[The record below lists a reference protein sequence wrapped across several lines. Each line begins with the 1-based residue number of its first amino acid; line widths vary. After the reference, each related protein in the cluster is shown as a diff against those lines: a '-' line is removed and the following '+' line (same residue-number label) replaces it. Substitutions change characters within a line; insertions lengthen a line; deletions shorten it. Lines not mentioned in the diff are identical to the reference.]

1 MTARRE
7 SGDERLKSTMTE
19 TSNGKLNPVSFSFIR
34 FYMLAFLFFAAN
46 SALTI
51 ILPLRSE
58 AAGLN
63 QAEIGLMMGAYM
75 FTCMLLRP
83 FAAQLLGKH
92 GPLRV
97 MQWLLLLHAGTLLLF
112 VVFGVETY
120 LWLRALQGVATAF
133 FSMTMQAGIVE
144 KLEDKD
150 RAQGLSMYTLFT
162 MVPSL
167 VIPILAI
174 QIWENAS
181 DLAFTLLMIGLA
193 ALPLLIGYNV
203 DLPRSTV
210 QNKSYTLGDMLRSFG
225 GIWRSTPLLI
235 SSVVMLFASCV
246 FGATATFLPLYMV
259 STGMASAG
267 VFLTIQGL
275 VVILCRFILRKKIPS
290 DGSWNTWLMAGL
302 MLCAALGTQ
311 LLSLMETIGPLVYLS
326 AVFSGFAL
334 ALLYPTLTTYLSFV
348 LPADSRYV
356 LMGIFMSSYDL
367 GFSLGGLAMGLIVQV
382 SSYSTMFMICTLLSV
397 AAMVLVLVF
406 RQRME
411 AGNKARSVVA
421 S

>member
-1 MTARRE
+1 MDA
-7 SGDERLKSTMTE
+7 SA
-19 TSNGKLNPVSFSFIR
+19 NNHGKLNPVSFSFIR
-34 FYMLAFLFFAAN
+34 FYILAFLFFAAN

-58 AAGLN
+58 AAGLS

-83 FAAQLLGKH
+83 LAAQLLGKH

-97 MQWLLLLHAGTLLLF
+97 MQWLLLLHAATLVLF
-112 VVFGVETY
+112 MIGDVEAY

-167 VIPILAI
+167 IVPILAI
-174 QIWENAS
+174 QIWES
-181 DLAFTLLMIGLA
+181 SREICFTVLMIGLA
-193 ALPLLIGYNV
+193 ALPLLIGYRV
-203 DLPRSTV
+203 DLPRRTV
-210 QNKSYTLGDMLRSFG
+210 QNQSYTLRDMFRSFRA
-225 GIWRSTPLLI
+225 IWRSTPLLI
-235 SSVVMLFASCV
+235 SSAVMLFVSCV

-259 STGMASAG
+259 STGHASAG

-275 VVILCRFILRKKIPS
+275 VVILCRFVLRKKIPS
-290 DGSWNTWLMAGL
+290 DGSWNTWLIAGL
-302 MLCAALGTQ
+302 LLCAALGTQ
-311 LLSLMETIGPLVYLS
+311 MLALLEFIGPLVYLS

-334 ALLYPTLTTYLSFV
+334 ALMYPTLTTYLSFV

-356 LMGIFMSSYDL
+356 LMGMFMSSYDL
-367 GFSLGGLAMGLIVQV
+367 GFSLGGLAMGLIVQN
-382 SSYSTMFMICTLLSV
+382 SSYSTMFTICTLLSV
-397 AAMVLVLVF
+397 AAMMLVVIF
-406 RQRME
+406 RKRME
-411 AGNKARSVVA
+411 SGNGERLSTAN
-421 S
+421 

>member
-1 MTARRE
+1 MNSSVT
-7 SGDERLKSTMTE
+7 T
-19 TSNGKLNPVSFSFIR
+19 NGKLNPVSFSFIR

-83 FAAQLLGKH
+83 FAAGLLGKY

-97 MQWLLLLHAGTLLLF
+97 MKWLLILHASTLLLF
-112 VVFGVETY
+112 IVSGVEMY

-174 QIWENAS
+174 QIWEDANNIW
-181 DLAFTLLMIGLA
+181 FTVLMIGLA
-193 ALPLLIGYNV
+193 IFPLIIGHKV
-203 DLPRSTV
+203 DLPQSTV
-210 QNKSYTLGDMLRSFG
+210 QNKSYTLRDMMRSFG
-225 GIWRSTPLLI
+225 SIWHSTPLLV

-259 STGMASAG
+259 SIGEASAG

-275 VVILCRFILRKKIPS
+275 IVILCRFILRKKIPS
-290 DGSWNTWLMAGL
+290 DGSWNTWLIAGL
-302 MLCAALGTQ
+302 LLCAALGTQ
-311 LLSLMETIGPLVYLS
+311 LLALMETIGALVYLS
-326 AVFSGFAL
+326 AVLSGFAV
-334 ALLYPTLTTYLSFV
+334 AFLYPTLTTYLSFV
-348 LPADSRYV
+348 LPSESRYV

-367 GFSLGGLAMGLIVQV
+367 GFSLGGLVMGLVVQS
-382 SSYSTMFMICTLLSV
+382 SSYSTMFTICTLLSV
-397 AAMVLVLVF
+397 AAMILVLAF
-406 RQRME
+406 RGRME
-411 AGNKARSVVA
+411 AGNKARSAA
-421 S
+421 SN

>member
-1 MTARRE
+1 M
-7 SGDERLKSTMTE
+7 LKSSVTAA
-19 TSNGKLNPVSFSFIR
+19 SNGKLNPTSFSFFR

-83 FAAQLLGKH
+83 FAAQMLGKH
-92 GPLRV
+92 GPLQV
-97 MQWLLLLHAGTLLLF
+97 MKWLLILHAGTLLLF

-181 DLAFTLLMIGLA
+181 NLAFTIMMLGLA

-203 DLPRSTV
+203 DLPSSTV
-210 QNKSYTLGDMLRSFG
+210 QNKSYTLGDMLRSFS

-259 STGMASAG
+259 STGVASAG

-302 MLCAALGTQ
+302 LLSAALGTQ
-311 LLSLMETIGPLVYLS
+311 LLSLLDTLGPLVYLS

-367 GFSLGGLAMGLIVQV
+367 GFSLGGLAMGLIVQS

-397 AAMVLVLVF
+397 AAMVLVIIF
-406 RQRME
+406 RQQME
-411 AGNKARSVVA
+411 AGNSSRSTVA

>member
-1 MTARRE
+1 MKDSIKT
-7 SGDERLKSTMTE
+7 TP
-19 TSNGKLNPVSFSFIR
+19 NGKLNPVSFSFIG
-34 FYMLAFLFFAAN
+34 FYILAFLFFAAN
-46 SALTI
+46 AALTI

-63 QAEIGLMMGAYM
+63 QAEIGLMMGSYM

-83 FAAQLLGKH
+83 FAAQMLGKH

-97 MQWLLLLHAGTLLLF
+97 MRWLLMLHAGTLLLF
-112 VVFGVETY
+112 IVSGVDTY

-144 KLEDKD
+144 RLKDKD
-150 RAQGLSMYTLFT
+150 RAQGLAMYTLFT

-167 VIPILAI
+167 VIPILAV
-174 QIWENAS
+174 QIWQNAS
-181 DLAFTLLMIGLA
+181 ELAFTLLMIGLA
-193 ALPLLIGYNV
+193 VLPLLLGYKV

-210 QNKSYTLGDMLRSFG
+210 QNKTYTLGDMMRSFS
-225 GIWRSTPLLI
+225 GIWRSI
-235 SSVVMLFASCV
+235 VMLFASCV

-259 STGMASAG
+259 STGTASAG

-302 MLCAALGTQ
+302 MLSAALGTQ
-311 LLSLMETIGPLVYLS
+311 LLSLMDIMGPFVYIS

-367 GFSLGGLAMGLIVQV
+367 GFSLGGLAMGLVVQI
-382 SSYSTMFMICTLLSV
+382 SSYSVMFTVCTLLSV
-397 AAMVLVLVF
+397 AALIVVVFF
-406 RQRME
+406 RQQME
-411 AGNKARSVVA
+411 AGNQSNPVPVN
-421 S
+421 

>member
-1 MTARRE
+1 MNSSVNASE
-7 SGDERLKSTMTE
+7 
-19 TSNGKLNPVSFSFIR
+19 KLNPVSFSFIR
-34 FYMLAFLFFAAN
+34 FYILAFLFFAAN

-51 ILPLRSE
+51 ILPLRGE

-97 MQWLLLLHAGTLLLF
+97 MKWLLFLHALTLLLF
-112 VVFGVETY
+112 ALFDVEMY

-174 QIWENAS
+174 QIWESAS
-181 DLAFTLLMIGLA
+181 SIWFTVLMISLA
-193 ALPLLIGYNV
+193 ASAFFIGYNV

-210 QNKSYTLGDMLRSFG
+210 QNKSYTLGDMIRSFG
-225 GIWRSTPLLI
+225 GIWRSTPLMI

-267 VFLTIQGL
+267 VFLTIQGF

-302 MLCAALGTQ
+302 LLSAALGTQ
-311 LLSLMETIGPLVYLS
+311 LLALLETMGALVYLS
-326 AVFSGFAL
+326 AVFSGFAV

-367 GFSLGGLAMGLIVQV
+367 GFSLGGLVMGIVVQS
-382 SSYSTMFMICTLLSV
+382 SSYSTMFTVCTILSIGAMILVV
-397 AAMVLVLVF
+397 AF

-411 AGNKARSVVA
+411 TGNSAKAIESD
-421 S
+421 

>member
-1 MTARRE
+1 
-7 SGDERLKSTMTE
+7 
-19 TSNGKLNPVSFSFIR
+19 
-34 FYMLAFLFFAAN
+34 MLAFLFFAAN

-83 FAAQLLGKH
+83 FAAQMLGKH
-92 GPLRV
+92 GPLQV
-97 MQWLLLLHAGTLLLF
+97 MKWLLILHAGTLLLF

-181 DLAFTLLMIGLA
+181 NLAFTIMMLGLA

-203 DLPRSTV
+203 DLPSSTV
-210 QNKSYTLGDMLRSFG
+210 QNKSYTLGDMLRSFS

-259 STGMASAG
+259 STGVASAG

-302 MLCAALGTQ
+302 LLSAALGTQ
-311 LLSLMETIGPLVYLS
+311 LLSLLDTLGPLVYLS

-367 GFSLGGLAMGLIVQV
+367 GFSLGGLAMGLIVQS

-397 AAMVLVLVF
+397 AAMVLVIIF
-406 RQRME
+406 RQQME
-411 AGNKARSVVA
+411 AGNSSRSTVA

>member
-1 MTARRE
+1 M
-7 SGDERLKSTMTE
+7 KSSLTNNE
-19 TSNGKLNPVSFSFIR
+19 KLNPVSFSFIR

-83 FAAQLLGKH
+83 FAGQLLGKH

-97 MQWLLLLHAGTLLLF
+97 MKWLLILHAATLLLF
-112 VVFGVETY
+112 VVFSVETY
-120 LWLRALQGVATAF
+120 FWLRALQGVATAF

-144 KLEDKD
+144 KLADKD

-181 DLAFTLLMIGLA
+181 DLWFTILLIGLA
-193 ALPLLIGYNV
+193 ALPLLIGYNM

-210 QNKSYTLGDMLRSFG
+210 QNKSYTLRDMARSLG
-225 GIWRSTPLLI
+225 GIWHSTPLLI
-235 SSVVMLFASCV
+235 SSSVMLFASCV

-259 STGMASAG
+259 STGTASAG
-267 VFLTIQGL
+267 IFLTIQGF

-302 MLCAALGTQ
+302 LLCAALGTQ
-311 LLSLMETIGPLVYLS
+311 LLALLEMIGVLVYLS
-326 AVFSGFAL
+326 AVFSGFAV

-348 LPADSRYV
+348 LPTDSRYV

-367 GFSLGGLAMGLIVQV
+367 GFSLGGLVMGLVVQS
-382 SSYSTMFMICTLLSV
+382 SSYSTMFTICTVLSII
-397 AAMVLVLVF
+397 AMILVLVF
-406 RQRME
+406 RGRME
-411 AGNKARSVVA
+411 AGNATRPAVSDGMKHM
-421 S
+421 

>member
-1 MTARRE
+1 MT
-7 SGDERLKSTMTE
+7 SH
-19 TSNGKLNPVSFSFIR
+19 GKLNPASLSFFR

-46 SALTI
+46 AALTI

-83 FAAQLLGKH
+83 FAAQLLGKY

-97 MQWLLLLHAGTLLLF
+97 MKGLLLLHAGTLLLF
-112 VVFGVETY
+112 VVFGVEAY

-162 MVPSL
+162 MVPTL

-174 QIWENAS
+174 QIWENAN
-181 DLAFTLLMIGLA
+181 DLWFTVLILGLA
-193 ALPLLIGYNV
+193 ALPLLIGYSV
-203 DLPRSTV
+203 DLPQSTV
-210 QNKSYTLGDMLRSFG
+210 QNKSYTLGDMLRSFS

-235 SSVVMLFASCV
+235 SSIVMLFASCV

-259 STGMASAG
+259 STGAASAG
-267 VFLTIQGL
+267 LFLTIQGL

-290 DGSWNTWLMAGL
+290 DGSWSTWLMAGL
-302 MLCAALGTQ
+302 LLSAALGTQ
-311 LLSLMETIGPLVYLS
+311 LLSLLETIGSLVYLS
-326 AVFSGFAL
+326 AVFSGFAV

-367 GFSLGGLAMGLIVQV
+367 GFSLGGLAMGIIVQV
-382 SSYSTMFMICTLLSV
+382 SSYSAMFMICTLLSV
-397 AAMVLVLVF
+397 VALVLVVLF
-406 RQRME
+406 RERME
-411 AGNKARSVVA
+411 AGNRDRSVVA
-421 S
+421 N

>member
-1 MTARRE
+1 MDSSA
-7 SGDERLKSTMTE
+7 KSY
-19 TSNGKLNPVSFSFIR
+19 GKLNPVSFSFIR
-34 FYMLAFLFFAAN
+34 FYVLAFLFFAAN

-83 FAAQLLGKH
+83 FAAQLLGKY

-97 MQWLLLLHAGTLLLF
+97 MKGLLILHAVTLLLF
-112 VVFGVETY
+112 MIGDVDTY

-181 DLAFTLLMIGLA
+181 DIWFTVLMIGLA
-193 ALPLLIGYNV
+193 ACPLLIGYRV
-203 DLPRSTV
+203 DLPGQTV
-210 QNKSYTLGDMLRSFG
+210 QNKSYTLRDMVCSFSG
-225 GIWRSTPLLI
+225 LWRSTPLLI
-235 SSVVMLFASCV
+235 SSVVMLFVSCV

-290 DGSWNTWLMAGL
+290 DGSWNTWLMTGL
-302 MLCAALGTQ
+302 LLCAALGTQ
-311 LLSLMETIGPLVYLS
+311 MLALLEFIGPLVYLS

-334 ALLYPTLTTYLSFV
+334 ALMYPTLTTYLSFV

-367 GFSLGGLAMGLIVQV
+367 GFSLGGLAMGLIVQS
-382 SSYSTMFMICTLLSV
+382 SSYSTMFTICTFLSV
-397 AAMVLVLVF
+397 AAMILVWAF
-406 RQRME
+406 GQRME
-411 AGNKARSVVA
+411 AGNGKRSA
-421 S
+421 AAN

>member
-1 MTARRE
+1 M
-7 SGDERLKSTMTE
+7 
-19 TSNGKLNPVSFSFIR
+19 V
-34 FYMLAFLFFAAN
+34 
-46 SALTI
+46 
-51 ILPLRSE
+51 
-58 AAGLN
+58 AGPTR
-63 QAEIGLMMGAYM
+63 GGY
-75 FTCMLLRP
+75 
-83 FAAQLLGKH
+83 G
-92 GPLRV
+92 
-97 MQWLLLLHAGTLLLF
+97 
-112 VVFGVETY
+112 
-120 LWLRALQGVATAF
+120 F

-181 DLAFTLLMIGLA
+181 DLAFTFLMIGLA

-210 QNKSYTLGDMLRSFG
+210 QNKSYTLGDMFRSFG

-275 VVILCRFILRKKIPS
+275 VVILCRFILRKKFRP
-290 DGSWNTWLMAGL
+290 MVAGI
-302 MLCAALGTQ
+302 LG
-311 LLSLMETIGPLVYLS
+311 
-326 AVFSGFAL
+326 
-334 ALLYPTLTTYLSFV
+334 
-348 LPADSRYV
+348 
-356 LMGIFMSSYDL
+356 
-367 GFSLGGLAMGLIVQV
+367 
-382 SSYSTMFMICTLLSV
+382 
-397 AAMVLVLVF
+397 
-406 RQRME
+406 
-411 AGNKARSVVA
+411 
-421 S
+421 

>member
-1 MTARRE
+1 MDSSVT
-7 SGDERLKSTMTE
+7 T
-19 TSNGKLNPVSFSFIR
+19 NGKLNPVSFSFIR

-83 FAAQLLGKH
+83 FAAQLLGKY

-97 MQWLLLLHAGTLLLF
+97 MKWLLILHASTLLLF
-112 VVFGVETY
+112 VVSGVETY

-181 DLAFTLLMIGLA
+181 SIWFTVLMIGLA
-193 ALPLLIGYNV
+193 IFPLIIGHKV
-203 DLPRSTV
+203 DLPQTTV
-210 QNKSYTLGDMLRSFG
+210 QNKSYTLRDMMRSFG
-225 GIWRSTPLLI
+225 GIWHSTPLLI
-235 SSVVMLFASCV
+235 SSSVMLFASCV

-259 STGMASAG
+259 STGGASAG

-275 VVILCRFILRKKIPS
+275 IVILCRFILRKKIPS

-302 MLCAALGTQ
+302 LLCAALGTG
-311 LLSLMETIGPLVYLS
+311 LLALMETIGALVYLS
-326 AVFSGFAL
+326 AVFSGFAV
-334 ALLYPTLTTYLSFV
+334 AFLYPTLTTYLSFV
-348 LPADSRYV
+348 LPSESRYV

-367 GFSLGGLAMGLIVQV
+367 GFSLGGLVMGLIVQS
-382 SSYSTMFMICTLLSV
+382 SSYSFMFTICTLLSV
-397 AAMVLVLVF
+397 AAIILVLAF
-406 RQRME
+406 RERME
-411 AGNKARSVVA
+411 AGNRARSAA
-421 S
+421 SN

>member
-1 MTARRE
+1 MNSSVNASE
-7 SGDERLKSTMTE
+7 
-19 TSNGKLNPVSFSFIR
+19 KLNPVSFSFIR
-34 FYMLAFLFFAAN
+34 FYILAFLFFAAN

-51 ILPLRSE
+51 ILPLRGE

-97 MQWLLLLHAGTLLLF
+97 MKWLLFLHALTLLLF
-112 VVFGVETY
+112 ALFDVEMY

-174 QIWENAS
+174 QIWGNAS
-181 DLAFTLLMIGLA
+181 SLWFTVLMISLA
-193 ALPLLIGYNV
+193 ASAFFIGYNV

-210 QNKSYTLGDMLRSFG
+210 QNKSYTLGDMIRSFG
-225 GIWRSTPLLI
+225 GIWRSTPLMI

-267 VFLTIQGL
+267 VFLTIQGF

-302 MLCAALGTQ
+302 LLSAALGTQ
-311 LLSLMETIGPLVYLS
+311 LLALLETMGALVYLS
-326 AVFSGFAL
+326 AVFSGFAV

-367 GFSLGGLAMGLIVQV
+367 GFSLGGLVMGLVVQS
-382 SSYSTMFMICTLLSV
+382 SSYSTMFTVCTILSIGAMILVV
-397 AAMVLVLVF
+397 AF

-411 AGNKARSVVA
+411 TGNSAKAIESD
-421 S
+421 

>member
-7 SGDERLKSTMTE
+7 SGDKRLKSSVTA

-112 VVFGVETY
+112 VIFGVETY

-210 QNKSYTLGDMLRSFG
+210 QNKSYTLSDMLRSFG

-246 FGATATFLPLYMV
+246 
-259 STGMASAG
+259 
-267 VFLTIQGL
+267 
-275 VVILCRFILRKKIPS
+275 
-290 DGSWNTWLMAGL
+290 
-302 MLCAALGTQ
+302 LG
-311 LLSLMETIGPLVYLS
+311 
-326 AVFSGFAL
+326 
-334 ALLYPTLTTYLSFV
+334 
-348 LPADSRYV
+348 
-356 LMGIFMSSYDL
+356 
-367 GFSLGGLAMGLIVQV
+367 
-382 SSYSTMFMICTLLSV
+382 
-397 AAMVLVLVF
+397 
-406 RQRME
+406 RQRPSFPCIWYPPE
-411 AGNKARSVVA
+411 WRVQAYF
-421 S
+421 

>member
-1 MTARRE
+1 
-7 SGDERLKSTMTE
+7 
-19 TSNGKLNPVSFSFIR
+19 
-34 FYMLAFLFFAAN
+34 MLAFLFFAAN

-58 AAGLN
+58 AAGLS

-83 FAAQLLGKH
+83 LAAQLLGKH

-97 MQWLLLLHAGTLLLF
+97 MQWLLLLHAVTLVLF
-112 VVFGVETY
+112 MIGDVEAY

-144 KLEDKD
+144 KLEDRD

-167 VIPILAI
+167 IVPILAI
-174 QIWENAS
+174 QIWESAREIW
-181 DLAFTLLMIGLA
+181 FTVLMIGLA
-193 ALPLLIGYNV
+193 ALPLLIGYRV
-203 DLPRSTV
+203 DLPRRTV
-210 QNKSYTLGDMLRSFG
+210 QNQSYTLRDMFRSFR

-259 STGMASAG
+259 STGLASAG

-275 VVILCRFILRKKIPS
+275 VVILCRFMLRKKIPS
-290 DGSWNTWLMAGL
+290 DGSWNTWLIAGL
-302 MLCAALGTQ
+302 LLCAALGTQ
-311 LLSLMETIGPLVYLS
+311 MLALLELIGPLVYLS

-334 ALLYPTLTTYLSFV
+334 ALMYPTLTTYLSFV

-367 GFSLGGLAMGLIVQV
+367 GFSLGGLAMGLIVQN
-382 SSYSTMFMICTLLSV
+382 SSYSTMFTICTLLSV
-397 AAMVLVLVF
+397 AAMMLVVIF
-406 RQRME
+406 RKRME
-411 AGNKARSVVA
+411 SGNRERLPTVK
-421 S
+421 

>member
-1 MTARRE
+1 M
-7 SGDERLKSTMTE
+7 KSSITT
-19 TSNGKLNPVSFSFIR
+19 TSSGKLNPVSFSFIG
-34 FYMLAFLFFAAN
+34 FYILAFLFFAAN
-46 SALTI
+46 AALTI

-63 QAEIGLMMGAYM
+63 QAEIGLMMGSYM

-83 FAAQLLGKH
+83 FAAQMLGKH

-97 MQWLLLLHAGTLLLF
+97 MRWLLMLHAGTLLLF
-112 VVFGVETY
+112 IVSGVETY

-144 KLEDKD
+144 RLEDKD
-150 RAQGLSMYTLFT
+150 RAQGLAMYTLFT

-167 VIPILAI
+167 VIPILAV
-174 QIWENAS
+174 QIWQNAS
-181 DLAFTLLMIGLA
+181 ELAFTLLMIGLA
-193 ALPLLIGYNV
+193 ALPLLLGYKV
-203 DLPRSTV
+203 DLPQSTV
-210 QNKSYTLGDMLRSFG
+210 QNKTYTLGDMLRSFS
-225 GIWRSTPLLI
+225 GIWRSTPLLV

-259 STGMASAG
+259 STGKASAG

-302 MLCAALGTQ
+302 MLSAALGTQ
-311 LLSLMETIGPLVYLS
+311 LLSLMDMLGPFVYIS

-367 GFSLGGLAMGLIVQV
+367 GFSLGGLAMGIVVQM
-382 SSYSTMFMICTLLSV
+382 SSYSAMFTVCTMLSV
-397 AAMVLVLVF
+397 AAFIVVVLF

-411 AGNKARSVVA
+411 AGNKSITASV
-421 S
+421 SQ